1 MGGLMGL
8 EKRSKFHQE
17 VVEALLDSKAIDL
30 EAVGATMSRFGE
42 RAAREGETLAQII
55 NRNVM
60 WNCGWPGPVD
70 FLSAVQARQLS
81 E

>member
-1 MGGLMGL
+1 MNAA
-8 EKRSKFHQE
+8 KRSSFHQQ

-30 EAVGATMSRFGE
+30 AAVGVTMSSFGE
-42 RAAREGETLAQII
+42 RAAREGETLVQII

-60 WNCGWPGPVD
+60 WNCGWPGPELDIARGRVTH
-70 FLSAVQARQLS
+70 LQA